1 MRAKSAQFHVGFL
14 HLALSIRR
22 AANLSIT
29 GLIEGARLAILI
41 VPLIFSLPHMA
52 RANTIETVEY
62 EEVEEEAAPP
72 ARAASMSVFGPFSVI
87 SPTVAELSGETDSAT
102 PAQFRAMLA
111 AYPHLGLIKMLEC
124 AGTVDDEANLAVARM
139 IRKAGIS
146 THVPAGGSVRSG
158 GVELFL
164 AGVQRTHERGAEFGV
179 HSWEDNE
186 GHQARDVAASDPV
199 NLEYVSYYQS
209 IGLPKATAQAFYA
222 FTNATPADQIHY
234 MTESE
239 LARFQIT
246 N

>member
-1 MRAKSAQFHVGFL
+1 MRARSVHFSVAFL
-14 HLALSIRR
+14 HVPTSIRR
-22 AANLSIT
+22 AADLSIS
-29 GLIEGARLAILI
+29 GLIEGVRLAILV
-41 VPLIFSLPHMA
+41 VPLFFSLPHMA
-52 RANTIETVEY
+52 RANTVETVEY
-62 EEVEEEAAPP
+62 EEVEEDAVPP
-72 ARAASMSVFGPFSVI
+72 ARSASISTFGPFSVI
-87 SPTVAELSGETDSAT
+87 SNTVAELNGETDSAT

-111 AYPHLGLIKMLEC
+111 AYPHIGLIKMVEC

-164 AGVQRTHERGAEFGV
+164 AGVQRTHDQGAEFGV

-186 GHQARDVAASDPV
+186 GKQARDSAPNDPV
-199 NLEYVSYYQS
+199 NLEYLSYYQS
-209 IGLPKATAQAFYA
+209 VGLPRETAQAFYA
-222 FTNATPADQIHY
+222 FTNATPADQIHF

>member
-1 MRAKSAQFHVGFL
+1 MRAKPVHFNVVFL
-14 HLALSIRR
+14 HLTTSIRR
-22 AANLSIT
+22 AADLSIS

-62 EEVEEEAAPP
+62 EEVDEDAPP
-72 ARAASMSVFGPFSVI
+72 ATRAASVAAFGPFSVI
-87 SPTVAELSGETDSAT
+87 SATVAELRGETDSAT
-102 PAQFRAMLA
+102 PGQFRAMLA
-111 AYPHLGLIKMLEC
+111 AYPQLSMIKMLEC
-124 AGTVDDEANLAVARM
+124 AGTVDDEANLVVARM

-186 GHQARDVAASDPV
+186 GHQARDVAQNDPV

-209 IGLPKATAQAFYA
+209 VGLPRETAKAFYA